1 MCARSPVT
9 WWASLSSIRSGWVW
23 GCGPA
28 SQAVNGGV
36 CEACSGAL
44 ELSASLWAKPKD
56 RAREGP
62 APRSSSPASRAELCC
77 SSALSPNWQIWV
89 LKKEEG
95 SIYAL
100 HERRWEYQGALN
112 YGPSGMRVE
121 KDVSFQ
127 VLRPE
132 CSFDLGFIQSWWV
145 LSSFIRWCK

>member
-44 ELSASLWAKPKD
+44 ELSASLWAKSKD
-56 RAREGP
+56 WAREGP
-62 APRSSSPASRAELCC
+62 APRSSSPASRAELRC

-89 LKKEEG
+89 LKKKKVVSMLYMNWDEN
-95 SIYAL
+95 I
-100 HERRWEYQGALN
+100 R
-112 YGPSGMRVE
+112 GPSTPAHLGSDWRRTSAS
-121 KDVSFQ
+121 KCYGQ
-127 VLRPE
+127 NAVL
-132 CSFDLGFIQSWWV
+132 IWV
-145 LSSFIRWCK
+145 LFRVGGCWAHL

>member
-23 GCGPA
+23 GCGLA

-62 APRSSSPASRAELCC
+62 APRSPSPASRAELSWAAMLLC
-77 SSALSPNWQIWV
+77 SQSKLANLSF
-89 LKKEEG
+89 KKEEG

-100 HERRWEYQGALN
+100 HEPRQEYQGPLN
-112 YGPSGMRVE
+112 SGPSGMRMV
-121 KDVSFQ
+121 KNVSFQ

-132 CSFDLGFIQSWWV
+132 CSFDLGFIQSWWCWAH
-145 LSSFIRWCK
+145 L